1 MTDWILRRTS
11 WKFCLTVEALADST
25 GQREQRGSL
34 QTWKEIAE
42 HLGVSVRTAQ
52 LWEKE
57 RGLPVRRMEGVR
69 PQVRALTQDLE
80 VWWLSQQRPG
90 QTIQPIDVANSLR
103 VEWDEIWHLA
113 SCCLLYASL
122 YGLDFFLEV
131 AFQFDKFRHQA
142 LVAGPLLVAWIGL
155 TAGLGLRLGSR
166 MTMNGVKGGFAALF
180 GTFVVSAVIAF
191 GAVTRVLPA
200 EPITILRTLP
210 QTAQAAFLKNVAL
223 YFLPLVTLAW
233 LIPFHCVI
241 YLRRQVPLGKTGN
254 VQTLLDSRH
263 ATAQPAGAIY
273 IRAGWLWI
281 SLFVVGL
288 VSIFATQ
295 DLLSKLV
302 PGRFANLFMLLAVAK
317 TTVYLSLGVACVT
330 WYSKALGSIRRVCAE
345 GAANSG

>member
-1 MTDWILRRTS
+1 
-11 WKFCLTVEALADST
+11 LADLAE
-25 GQREQRGSL
+25 QREQQGSL
-34 QTWKEIAE
+34 RTWKEIAE
-42 HLGVSVRTAQ
+42 YLGVSVRTAQ

-80 VWWLSQQRPG
+80 VWWLSQQRPA
-90 QTIQPIDVANSLR
+90 QTTQPINVANGLR
-103 VEWDEIWHLA
+103 VEWREIWHLA

-122 YGLDFFLEV
+122 YGLDFLLEV
-131 AFQFDKFRHQA
+131 AFQFDKFRHA
-142 LVAGPLLVAWIGL
+142 TLVAVPLLVAWIGL
-155 TAGLGLRLGSR
+155 TAGLGLWLGSR
-166 MTMNGVKGGFAALF
+166 MTMAGIKGGFAALL
-180 GTFVVSAVIAF
+180 GTFVLSALIAF

-241 YLRRQVPLGKTGN
+241 YLRRQIFLGKASN
-254 VQTLLDSRH
+254 VQTLLDSRQ
-263 ATAQPAGAIY
+263 ANTQPAEAIY
-273 IRAGWLWI
+273 IRAGWLWV

-288 VSIFATQ
+288 VSIFVTQ

-302 PGRFANLFMLLAVAK
+302 PGRFTNLFMLLAITK
-317 TTVYLSLGVACVT
+317 TSVYLSLGVACVT
-330 WYSKALGSIRRVCAE
+330 WYSKALGSIRRACAE
-345 GAANSG
+345 GAAGNSG